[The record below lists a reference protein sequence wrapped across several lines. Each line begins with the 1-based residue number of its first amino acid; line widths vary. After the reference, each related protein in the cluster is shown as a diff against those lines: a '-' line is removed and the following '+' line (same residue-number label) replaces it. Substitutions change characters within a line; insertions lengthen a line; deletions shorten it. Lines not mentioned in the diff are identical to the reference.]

1 MSRLCTLLA
10 LAFTSSLFAQPPPF
24 FPTPQKAKWGGYKV
38 VAKAFRVEAGEDVPL
53 SIRWEVES
61 HLRGWGFSPG
71 EGGLVFSLSLLPIKR
86 CEDSA
91 IPPYQQGTAVDNPA
105 LQTYFL
111 KVAVPRVEIGACG
124 EAGFFYAL
132 QTVKHL
138 LRHREQATQIM
149 EGEVTDYPAFP
160 IRGLFEGG
168 YGIWDDEGRLRIM
181 DWMGESKLNSYLYGP
196 KSDPKIR
203 RRWRALYDDVEI
215 FNFKRQIER
224 CRRNH
229 IYYGYTIAPVLGME
243 YGSDEDFQTLLRKVR
258 QIQSLGVKTFV
269 LAFDDTLGT
278 MYHPRDHKRFENL
291 GEAEAYLANKLY
303 AALKAYDQEVV
314 LAMVPELYAGV
325 FDMPY
330 TRSLVEKLDPKIFIG
345 WTGWEIVAPK
355 IDPPDMRAFIDFYG
369 RMPSLGDNWGT
380 IYPLVGRHPDLH
392 KYTNQFL
399 VNPYNLQGEVPI
411 PGMAGASEP
420 ELMPIQGAAVAEYAW
435 NPQGYDPDQVVAR
448 LAEAYFRP
456 EARALFKLQMLREF
470 YRFRSMLKTDYEP
483 AIVRRLAAV
492 LDGEDKQAIEKA
504 IAELLPSLQQAVSQA
519 DLLIGGGEERAIGS
533 ALARRIGAAREDYQ
547 KGLAILDRL
556 VAAIKNEDEKVRR
569 QAADELLGWLRS
581 PS

>member
-1 MSRLCTLLA
+1 MSRRSALLA
-10 LAFTSSLFAQPPPF
+10 LVLTGGLFAKTPLLL
-24 FPTPQKAKWGGYKV
+24 PTPQQARWGGYQG
-38 VAKAFRVEAGEDVPL
+38 VAKASFVVAGEVPL

-61 HLRGWGFSPG
+61 HLKRWGLSPG

-86 CEDSA
+86 CEEVA
-91 IPPYQQGTAVDNPA
+91 IPPYQQKMPVDNPA
-105 LQTYFL
+105 RQAYFL
-111 KVAVPRVEIGACG
+111 KVAAPSVEIQACG

-132 QTVKHL
+132 QTVKQL
-138 LRHREQATQIM
+138 LNLQGDAVQIL

-160 IRGLFEGG
+160 VRGIFEGG
-168 YGIWDDEGRLRIM
+168 YGIWDDEGRLRVM

-203 RRWRALYDDVEI
+203 RRWRELYDDVEL

-229 IYYGYTIAPVLGME
+229 IYYGYTIAPTLGME
-243 YGSDEDFQTLLRKVR
+243 YGSEEDFQTLLRKVR

-278 MYHPRDHKRFENL
+278 MYHPRDHKRFKNL
-291 GEAEAYLANKLY
+291 GEAEAYLSNKLY

-325 FDMPY
+325 FDMEY
-330 TRSLVEKLDPKIFIG
+330 TRTLAEKLDGEIFIG

-380 IYPLVGRHPDLH
+380 IYPLVARDTDVH

-411 PGMAGASEP
+411 PGMGGASEP

-435 NPQGYDPDQVVAR
+435 NPHAYDPGKVVHK
-448 LAEAYFRP
+448 LAQAYFGP
-456 EARALFKLQMLREF
+456 EARGLFKLQMLREF
-470 YRFRSMLKTDYEP
+470 YRFRNMLKDDYEP
-483 AIVRRLAAV
+483 EIVGRLAAA
-492 LDGEDKQAIEKA
+492 LEGGDKEAIERIA
-504 IAELLPSLQQAVSQA
+504 AELLPSLKQAVSQPE
-519 DLLIGGGEERAIGS
+519 LLVEGSKQKAMGS
-533 ALARRIGAAREDYQ
+533 ALARRIVAAKEDYQ
-547 KGLAILDRL
+547 KGLAILDQL
-556 VAAIKNEDEKVRR
+556 VGAIKSKDETVR
-569 QAADELLGWLRS
+569 QKADELLAWLRGAS
-581 PS
+581 